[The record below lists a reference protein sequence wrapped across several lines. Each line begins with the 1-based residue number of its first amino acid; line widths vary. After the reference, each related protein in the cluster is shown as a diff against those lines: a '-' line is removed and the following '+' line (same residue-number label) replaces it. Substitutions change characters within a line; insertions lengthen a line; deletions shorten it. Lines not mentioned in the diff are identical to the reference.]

1 MFQFL
6 AKLKKKRFERNL
18 QKQIAKANA
27 LSKADKYK
35 YMVLVAKGRLI
46 IARKQTLKRKIEQ
59 GYFQKGVTIQSLEEK
74 ALYIT
79 T

>member
-1 MFQFL
+1 ML
-6 AKLKKKRFERNL
+6 AIIERFRKRRFERNL
-18 QKQIAKANA
+18 QKQIAKANE
-27 LSKADKYK
+27 LRKADKYK

-46 IARKQTLKRKIEQ
+46 VARKQTLKRKIEQ

>member
-1 MFQFL
+1 MFAIIERFR
-6 AKLKKKRFERNL
+6 KRRFERNL
-18 QKQIAKANA
+18 QKQIDKANK
-27 LSKADKYK
+27 LNKADKYK
-35 YMVLVAKGRLI
+35 YMVLIAKGRLI
-46 IARKQTLKRKIEQ
+46 VARKQTLKRKIEQ